1 MTSLSSAAQLKA
13 IAKERS
19 LDKYGTLIAANVI
32 IFAIQV
38 VISGITTISSSGS
51 ILIFVINQ
59 LISLI
64 VSILVGL
71 LVSGKAYLYMNLVYS
86 QTISTSDIF
95 FGLRQHP
102 EKAVMIQ
109 SLFVLV
115 DFFVSLPTAL
125 LLFFVNAN
133 TSMNMY
139 IVMTVLLVIGILI
152 NIFVSLTY
160 SQAFF
165 LLHDFPDR
173 SAKELLV
180 TSRNLMKGNR
190 LKLLYLN
197 LSFIPLYILGV
208 VSLFIPLLWI
218 SVYRY
223 ATIAAFYQDLIA
235 KAGSNSAANAD
246 STGSSDLSSVGFN
259 ISE

>member
-1 MTSLSSAAQLKA
+1 MSNLSSPAQLKA

-32 IFAIQV
+32 IFAIQLI
-38 VISGITTISSSGS
+38 ISGVTTVSSSGS
-51 ILIFVINQ
+51 ILIFIINQ

-64 VSILVGL
+64 VSILLGI

-86 QTISTSDIF
+86 QTISASDIF

-102 EKAVMIQ
+102 EKAVIIQ

-115 DFFVSLPTAL
+115 DFFVSLPAAL
-125 LLFFVNAN
+125 ILFFMDMNS
-133 TSMNMY
+133 SMNLY
-139 IVMTVLLVIGILI
+139 IAVTVVLVIGII
-152 NIFVSLTY
+152 VNIIVSLTY

-173 SAKELLV
+173 SAKELLE

-190 LKLLYLN
+190 LKLFYLN
-197 LSFIPLYILGV
+197 LTFIPLYILGV
-208 VSLFIPLLWI
+208 ISLFIPLLWI

-235 KAGSNSAANAD
+235 KAGTNSTESYTTPNAE
-246 STGSSDLSSVGFN
+246 V
-259 ISE
+259 

>member
-1 MTSLSSAAQLKA
+1 MSNLSSPAQLKA

-32 IFAIQV
+32 IFAIQLI
-38 VISGITTISSSGS
+38 ISGITTVSSSGS
-51 ILIFVINQ
+51 ILIFIINQ

-64 VSILVGL
+64 VSILLGI

-86 QTISTSDIF
+86 QTISASDIF

-102 EKAVMIQ
+102 EKAVIIQ

-115 DFFVSLPTAL
+115 DFFVSLPAAL
-125 LLFFVNAN
+125 ILFFMDMNS
-133 TSMNMY
+133 SMNLY
-139 IVMTVLLVIGILI
+139 IAVTVALVIGII
-152 NIFVSLTY
+152 VNIIVSLTY

-173 SAKELLV
+173 SAKELLE

-190 LKLLYLN
+190 LKLFYLN
-197 LSFIPLYILGV
+197 LTFIPLYILGV

-235 KAGSNSAANAD
+235 KAGTNSTESYTSPNAE
-246 STGSSDLSSVGFN
+246 V
-259 ISE
+259 